1 MQIFYM
7 KKSSLKVLLVILAI
21 VVLAVICYALFMP
34 DHEPTLAEPI
44 YQGDDSEKKVAL
56 AINVDWGEDIIHG
69 MLAILEEKE
78 AKATFF
84 VTGRFAE
91 KYPDT
96 VRLISEKGQEIE
108 NHGYAHPH
116 PDELSK
122 EENSADILKA
132 EEILEK
138 LKGSEMKFF
147 APPYGEHGESVL
159 QAAEEN
165 GYRVIMWTLDT
176 IDWRDNDPA
185 VLIERASGEKAVN
198 GAIILMHPKSY
209 TLEALPEIIDNL
221 RSKGYTLVS
230 MVEMLP

>member
-7 KKSSLKVLLVILAI
+7 KKSSLKVLLGILAV
-21 VVLAVICYALFMP
+21 VVLAFICYALFKP
-34 DHEPTLAEPI
+34 EPKATMAEPI
-44 YQGDDSEKKVAL
+44 YQGDDAKKQVAL
-56 AINVDWGEDIIHG
+56 AINVDWGEDIIPG

-84 VTGRFAE
+84 LTGRFAE

-96 VRLISEKGQEIE
+96 VRLIAEKGQEIE

-116 PDELSK
+116 PDELSE
-122 EENSADILKA
+122 EENAADILKA
-132 EEILEK
+132 AEIIEK
-138 LKGSEMKFF
+138 LSKQKTQFF

-176 IDWRDNDPA
+176 IDWRDNDPD
-185 VLIERASGEKAVN
+185 VLIERASGAKAVN
-198 GAIILMHPKSY
+198 GAIILMHPKSH

-230 MVEMLP
+230 MAEMLP